1 MRLPT
6 LRPVPKSPP
15 PEPSPPGPGD
25 TSPWRR
31 LLRVPS
37 IRDLREALRRNPE
50 LKLVSLLLAFF
61 LWFSI
66 NVSERNAERVVDL
79 QVTVRKVPAD
89 LIVTSLP
96 GDPVK
101 VTVRGPRTILDG
113 IDERKSRLAVDLAGV
128 SPGDVRVEVS
138 ADMVRPEIPRRLTVV
153 QIEPARVRLRL
164 ERLVRRL
171 VPVRADL
178 AGMPALGYSVTESHV
193 TPGRVEASGPAS
205 KVDDLKE
212 ITTEP
217 VDLRGLSETTQRD
230 VPLAWAGGFVT
241 FAPDHVRV
249 TATLE
254 EVIVSRE
261 FKGVE
266 VRPAPDDDIRAQ
278 ITPARVDVTV
288 RGPQRLLHNF
298 KLPDGAVT
306 FDASGLT
313 PGQHRVPVRVELPAP
328 LEVTARQPEVL
339 TVLVGPRGT
348 R

>member
-15 PEPSPPGPGD
+15 PEPLPSGAASP
-25 TSPWRR
+25 RR
-31 LLRVPS
+31 HLLRVPS
-37 IRDLREALRRNPE
+37 IRDLREALRRNPG

-66 NVSERNAERVVDL
+66 NMSERNAERIVDL
-79 QVTVRKVPAD
+79 QATMRKVPID
-89 LIVTSLP
+89 LVVTSLP

-101 VTVRGPRTILDG
+101 VTLRGPRTILDG
-113 IDERKSRLAVDLAGV
+113 IDERRTRLAVDLTGV
-128 SPGDVRVEVS
+128 SPGDVRVELS
-138 ADMVRPEIPRRLTVV
+138 ADMVRPEIPRRLKVV
-153 QIEPARVRLRL
+153 QIEPARLRLRL

-171 VPVRADL
+171 VSVRADL
-178 AGMPALGYSVTESHV
+178 AGMPALGYTVTESHV
-193 TPGRVEASGPAS
+193 TPGQVEVSGPAS

-217 VDLRGLSETTQRD
+217 IDLRGLSETVERD
-230 VPLAWAGGFVT
+230 VPLAWAGGFITLV
-241 FAPDHVRV
+241 PDHVRV
-249 TATLE
+249 MATLE

-266 VRPAPDDDIRAQ
+266 VHPLHDDVRAQ

-298 KLPDGAVT
+298 RFPDGAVT
-306 FDASGLT
+306 FDAAGLA
-313 PGQHRVPVRVELPAP
+313 PGQHRVPVRVSLPPP
-328 LEVTARQPEVL
+328 LEVTGRQPEVL
-339 TVLVGPRGT
+339 AVQVAPKGT